1 MSSRPI
7 AIEAARAAL
16 ANIGVTEVGGDN
28 RGTAVET
35 YQRAVGI
42 PPGSPWCAAFVR
54 YRFEAAAERL
64 DRDLPA
70 GFPDTGWVPSYVG
83 WAQSNGLWIPR
94 SSAQAEPAQTRPGD
108 LVAYWYDA
116 SQRCAHI
123 GIVVEVGTADGFV
136 SVEGNTGPDR
146 GAAVERDGDGV
157 YRKRRRWS
165 ALGRGGGVIRINW

>member
-16 ANIGVTEVGGDN
+16 ANVGVTEVGGDN

-54 YRFEAAAERL
+54 YRYEAAAERL

-70 GFPDTGWVPSYVG
+70 GFPDSGWVPSFVG
-83 WAQSNGLWIPR
+83 WARSNGLWIPR
-94 SSAQAEPAQTRPGD
+94 RSAQDDHTQVRPGD
-108 LVAYWYDA
+108 LACYWYEA

-123 GIVVEVGTADGFV
+123 GIIVEPATADGFV
-136 SVEGNTGPDR
+136 TVEGNTGPDR
-146 GAAVERDGDGV
+146 GTTVEREGDGV

-165 ALGRGGGVIRINW
+165 SLGIGGGIIRINW